1 MLKTIKTTKKVDF
14 FELVKGVQT
23 GIYKHGNYRV
33 VGGNEGSV
41 WVDLGGFILE
51 EPDNK
56 ILFTDSFT
64 VEVEEPITDVTLL
77 EKAVYV
83 HKNETLV
90 KDFNTSIDEILIGKH
105 EGSVSKIYA
114 LIDGRLELV
123 WERDG
128 LQTQIDNLNA
138 QLNEANNGKQSDKD
152 EIARLEAELIKANET
167 MAAVNAQSNADVE
180 EARTYK

>member
-23 GIYKHGNYRV
+23 GIYKHGDYRV

-64 VEVEEPITDVTLL
+64 VEVEEEITEDTVF
-77 EKAVYV
+77 
-83 HKNETLV
+83 ETLV
-90 KDFNTSIDEILIGKH
+90 TLGCRGTINVHDDKSLSDLSGKK
-105 EGSVSKIYA
+105 EYGAQVFA
-114 LIDGRLELV
+114 LINGKLELI
-123 WERDG
+123 WE
-128 LQTQIDNLNA
+128 IVCY
-138 QLNEANNGKQSDKD
+138 E
-152 EIARLEAELIKANET
+152 
-167 MAAVNAQSNADVE
+167 
-180 EARTYK
+180 

>member
-23 GIYKHGNYRV
+23 GIYKHGDYRV

-64 VEVEEPITDVTLL
+64 VEVEEEI
-77 EKAVYV
+77 
-83 HKNETLV
+83 N
-90 KDFNTSIDEILIGKH
+90 NTTIFKSVVGVLNNDEIMLTNMHTTI
-105 EGSVSKIYA
+105 EDIQDRYGSMKEIYA
-114 LIDGRLELV
+114 VIGGKLQLV
-123 WERDG
+123 WERD
-128 LQTQIDNLNA
+128 
-138 QLNEANNGKQSDKD
+138 E
-152 EIARLEAELIKANET
+152 
-167 MAAVNAQSNADVE
+167 
-180 EARTYK
+180 

>member
-64 VEVEEPITDVTLL
+64 VEVEEEITEDTVF
-77 EKAVYV
+77 
-83 HKNETLV
+83 ETLV
-90 KDFNTSIDEILIGKH
+90 TLGCRGTINVHDDKSLSDLSGKK
-105 EGSVSKIYA
+105 EYGAQVFA
-114 LIDGRLELV
+114 LINGKLELI
-123 WERDG
+123 WE
-128 LQTQIDNLNA
+128 IVCY
-138 QLNEANNGKQSDKD
+138 E
-152 EIARLEAELIKANET
+152 
-167 MAAVNAQSNADVE
+167 
-180 EARTYK
+180 

>member
-23 GIYKHGNYRV
+23 GIYKHGDYRV

-64 VEVEEPITDVTLL
+64 VEVEEEIDYDTIFEEVYRVTK
-77 EKAVYV
+77 EGVV
-83 HKNETLV
+83 TSDKNKSIGECLDW
-90 KDFNTSIDEILIGKH
+90 KDYQVQIFAMLDGK
-105 EGSVSKIYA
+105 
-114 LIDGRLELV
+114 LELI
-123 WERDG
+123 WERND
-128 LQTQIDNLNA
+128 
-138 QLNEANNGKQSDKD
+138 D
-152 EIARLEAELIKANET
+152 E
-167 MAAVNAQSNADVE
+167 
-180 EARTYK
+180 